1 MKNRVEVEILGN
13 LYNLRTDSSPEY
25 INKIAGYLNSKINEM
40 SVEGMVLS
48 SSDKSVLAALNIT
61 DELFKL
67 RDNVDKKYRKLFD
80 KTSNL
85 INHIEKQIE

>member
-13 LYNLRTDSSPEY
+13 RYNLRTDSSPEY
-25 INKIAGYLNSKINEM
+25 INKIAEYLNSKINEM
-40 SVEGMVLS
+40 SEEGLVLS

-67 RDNVDKKYRKLFD
+67 KDNVDKKYRKLFD
-80 KTSNL
+80 KTNK
-85 INHIEKQIE
+85 IVDHIERQID